1 MKLLLRAV
9 LRRKKHLVLLGFSL
23 LSIVGYSLAS
33 QAEILS
39 LGVIV
44 KTGPDAF
51 QLFGKKE
58 AGETSKLATIPKEID
73 KESLLESFDKIA
85 AGDKSITLSKAN
97 AYLAEN
103 APASKRSSIT
113 KKIASTVDSWL
124 KLSEASSSY
133 KSFYRL
139 IGVLAL
145 VALFKAITLFFVRY
159 LTMLISIR
167 VSKDLRYEYFSALQK
182 LPMSFFHSYGIGNL
196 SSRITMD
203 SEQIAEAVNSLFIN
217 YVHAPATF
225 LLTLAICYSISWQ
238 FSLTVFLGFP
248 ILVLPVVFLAKKI
261 KSIARNVQV
270 NKSNFSSVLIDFLS
284 GIMTIKLFCTEEFSL
299 QKYGSHNEK
308 VAKLEEKSARYGI
321 APRPILHAA
330 ASLFLAAVMLVG
342 LYVFAITPSD
352 LLVFCGLLYLVY
364 EPIKKFADEN
374 TQIMKGCAA
383 AERFFEVI
391 NLCKEQDDKGTQ
403 KNFTGMRSVLEF
415 RNVFFSYKED
425 SDVEDAVLQG
435 ITFSVKKGESIGIV
449 GPTGSGKSTI
459 IKLLPRLYEIDSG
472 DILIDGCSITNYDIS
487 SLREHIACVPQK
499 PFLFYDSVFNN
510 LSLGKIFSEDEVL
523 EALRDAHAS
532 GFVGKMPDGIHS
544 LLEESG
550 KNLSGGQQQ
559 RLTIARALLKKASIL
574 LLDEATSSLDAVSEN
589 YIKEIVSSLKGNCT
603 QIIVAHKLS
612 TLEHVDRIIY
622 IENGRKIAEGT
633 KEELLQTCSGFR
645 EMWLLSNSVSGV
657 MDAPGSAAEEVVYS
671 SLAE

>member
-1 MKLLLRAV
+1 MKLLLKAV
-9 LRRKKHLVLLGFSL
+9 LRRKKRLFLLGFSL
-23 LSIVGYSLAS
+23 LSIIGYSLAS

-51 QLFGKKE
+51 QLFGRKDVCD
-58 AGETSKLATIPKEID
+58 GSQLASTPKEID
-73 KESLLESFDKIA
+73 RKSLLESFDKISGG
-85 AGDKSITLSKAN
+85 GDSITLRQAN
-97 AYLAEN
+97 AYLARN
-103 APASKRSSIT
+103 TSGPKKVSIT
-113 KKIASTVDSWL
+113 KKIASSIDSWL
-124 KLSEASSSY
+124 KLSNASTSY
-133 KSFYRL
+133 KKFYL
-139 IGVLAL
+139 LVGVLAL
-145 VALFKAITLFFVRY
+145 VAAFKAITLFFVRY

-167 VSKDLRYEYFSALQK
+167 VSKDLRYEYFSSLQK

-203 SEQIAEAVNSLFIN
+203 SEQIAEAVNSLFVN
-217 YVHAPATF
+217 YVHAPAMF
-225 LLTLAICYSISWQ
+225 LLTLAVCYSISWQ

-261 KSIARNVQV
+261 KSIARSVQV
-270 NKSNFSSVLIDFLS
+270 NKSSFSSILIDFLS

-299 QKYGSHNEK
+299 QKYSAYNER

-330 ASLFLAAVMLVG
+330 ASLFLAIVMLIG
-342 LYVFAITPSD
+342 LYVFSITPSD

-391 NLCKEQDDKGTQ
+391 NLCKEQDGQSKQ
-403 KNFTGMRSVLEF
+403 KSFSGMLSTLEF
-415 RNVFFSYKED
+415 RNVVFGYGEKINVREP
-425 SDVEDAVLQG
+425 VLRG
-435 ITFSVKKGESIGIV
+435 ISFSVKKGESVGIV

-459 IKLLPRLYEIDSG
+459 MKLLPRLYEIDSG
-472 DILIDGCSITNYDIS
+472 EILIDGCSISSYNVQ

-499 PFLFYDSVFNN
+499 PFLFYDSILNN
-510 LSLGKIFSEDEVL
+510 LLLGKIFSKEEVL
-523 EALRDAHAS
+523 AALRDAHATE
-532 GFVGKMPDGIHS
+532 FIDKMPDGIHS
-544 LLEESG
+544 ILEESG

-589 YIKEIVSSLKGNCT
+589 YIKEIISSLKGSCT
-603 QIIVAHKLS
+603 QIIIAHKLS

-622 IENGRKIAEGT
+622 VENGRKIAEGT
-633 KEELLQTCSGFR
+633 KEELLQSCPGFR
-645 EMWLLSNSVSGV
+645 EMWMLSNSIN
-657 MDAPGSAAEEVVYS
+657 SAAASSNAIEEEMCS
-671 SLAE
+671 SLVEQ